1 MLARPHFR
9 QRLIGCSAAVL
20 VALAATSPTL
30 AQDLPDGDSDPVAA
44 PKVRVPPLDSAT
56 QGRRS
61 KKVRRRQRGIGK
73 GVRPGAANRK
83 QEQRFWRD
91 ISYGLPNIPFTAV
104 AAHPVDPDVYF
115 VGADGFLFKT
125 DDGGESWR
133 AVLSF
138 SPGISDDGIAS
149 NQNSFDNIANSDA
162 AVGLDKTQG
171 VDFSD
176 GDEAA
181 DLDEVDDADD
191 VAALPDGDFDAAAGI
206 GEVLFPRQGPG
217 VRDIHIVGRGVIYA
231 ATPRGLFRSLDTGE
245 TWKSLLL
252 PGGPGMAD
260 IRAITADPRKPS
272 VLFIG
277 SADGLWL
284 TPDGG
289 STVWRAEG
297 RVGRAP
303 VLDIATERLGAE
315 SVTVVG
321 TEQGLFRA
329 WKTGDTFTKVLLEGE
344 GPFDPV
350 TAVAFDPRD
359 AVTYAGTPNGLYASE
374 RKSAVLEPRSVFS
387 NVFATSLLMNPTELR
402 ALAVGA
408 RDDGVVFA
416 TATGLERTLQSAPL
430 QVLQVTGLARRA
442 KDAGSLIAATERG
455 IFILDKGTGMTVS
468 RDVMRELRARWA
480 REPSLREV
488 ASLAIE
494 IAGVDPKDWSGMQ
507 KRARWAALL
516 PRATANYRFLTG
528 RLSANLYVIDPEVLF
543 DPTIDPNDPQSV
555 EQLVATDAL
564 LNPTVRGDRH
574 RFTAFLIWQPER
586 LLFNDD
592 ILPMIRQRPLQHK
605 MEQRIVN
612 TVQTAF
618 TARRRLMAEM
628 ASNEDTPSASLLI
641 TRTIRMQELT
651 AILDGATNGAFSDQ
665 AIARG
670 VVDPSAPIA
679 AAKKARPS
687 RGRVNNGSRR

>member
-1 MLARPHFR
+1 M
-9 QRLIGCSAAVL
+9 
-20 VALAATSPTL
+20 AATSVAQ
-30 AQDLPDGDSDPVAA
+30 AQDLPDGDSDPVLV
-44 PKVRVPPLDSAT
+44 PKVRVPPLDEAT
-56 QGRRS
+56 GGVRS
-61 KKVRRRQRGIGK
+61 KKVRRLKRKIGK
-73 GVRPGAANRK
+73 GTRPGAAKR
-83 QEQRFWRD
+83 QEEQRFWRD

-115 VGADGFLFKT
+115 VGADGFVFKT

-138 SPGISDDGIAS
+138 SPGISDDGITS
-149 NQNSFDNIANSDA
+149 NQSSFDNIANSDA

-176 GDEAA
+176 GE
-181 DLDEVDDADD
+181 D
-191 VAALPDGDFDAAAGI
+191 VADFEEEGVVEEVADLPDGDFDAAAGV

-231 ATPRGLFRSLDTGE
+231 ATPRGLFRSIDNGE
-245 TWKSLLL
+245 NWKSLLL
-252 PGGPGMAD
+252 PGGPAVAD

-272 VLFIG
+272 VLFVG

-297 RVGRAP
+297 RVGRTP
-303 VLDIATERLGAE
+303 ILDVATERLGAE
-315 SVTVVG
+315 TVTVVG

-329 WKTGDTFTKVLLEGE
+329 WKTGETFKQVLLEGE

-387 NVFATSLLMNPTELR
+387 NVFATALLMNPTELR

-416 TATGLERTLQSAPL
+416 TATGLERTVQSAPL

-455 IFILDKGTGMTVS
+455 IFIRDKGTGMTVS

-480 REPSLREV
+480 KEPSLREV
-488 ASLAIE
+488 ALRAIE
-494 IAGVDPKDWSGMQ
+494 IAGVDPQDWSGMQ

-516 PRATANYRFLTG
+516 PRASANYRFLTG
-528 RLSANLYVIDPEVLF
+528 RISANAYVIDPEVLF

-555 EQLVATDAL
+555 EQLVATDAI
-564 LNPTVRGDRH
+564 LNPTVRGDQH

-586 LLFNDD
+586 LLFNDR

-618 TARRRLMAEM
+618 TARRRLMAEI
-628 ASNEDTPSASLLI
+628 ASDADAGSASLLI
-641 TRTIRMQELT
+641 ARTIRMQELT
-651 AILDGATNGAFSDQ
+651 AILDGATNGAFSEE
-665 AIARG
+665 AIAHG

-679 AAKKARPS
+679 APKRARPQAS
-687 RGRVNNGSRR
+687 NVSRKRGRR